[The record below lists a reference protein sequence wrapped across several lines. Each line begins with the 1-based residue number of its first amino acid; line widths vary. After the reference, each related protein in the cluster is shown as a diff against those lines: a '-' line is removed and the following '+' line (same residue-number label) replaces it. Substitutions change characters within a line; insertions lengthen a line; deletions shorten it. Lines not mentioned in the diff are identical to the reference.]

1 MTRDTTTATG
11 GDLSTLRTAGALRRG
26 HARQLW
32 RDAGG
37 PIDAPERIP
46 AGSTISGVCGAAGR
60 TARRDQPAKGS
71 A

>member
-1 MTRDTTTATG
+1 MSRDTTTATG
-11 GDLSTLRTAGALRRG
+11 GDLSTLRSPVSGSTK
-26 HARQLW
+26 ARQLW

-37 PIDAPERIP
+37 PLDAPERIP

-71 A
+71 T